1 MWPVACGLFSIRK
14 TMSAA
19 SRESAEINVEQ
30 NSCSTCEL
38 NHDLHLHLHLHLLQ
52 HTAFDKGFKPF

>member
-1 MWPVACGLFSIRK
+1 MWPVASGLFSIRK

-19 SRESAEINVEQ
+19 SRESAEINVGQ
-30 NSCSTCEL
+30 NSCSTCDS
-38 NHDLHLHLHLHLLQ
+38 NHDLHLHLHLLQ